1 MSDEV
6 NDKLDDTPREL
17 PLPPGLWSSARSRFL
32 VAMAML
38 GLLMTGPFLVT
49 AVLLIADTRDA
60 ERSALAD
67 LLVPRLPLGA
77 LMTIL
82 GFVLGVAMLR
92 ALFRQYVNGLSAMA
106 ENLRLMRS
114 ANRSFRVV
122 EAGPPEVRAVAREAN
137 ELARQ
142 RDQLMTDVDV
152 QIARARADVEA
163 ERNRLAALISELALA
178 VIVCN
183 LDGRVLLYNNRAR
196 LQFKALAQGGAAGA
210 AMIGLG
216 RSIFSVLDR
225 GQISHALEN
234 VQHRL
239 RRGSA
244 EPVAQFVTATR
255 GGQLLRAQ
263 MAPVLEQGAGEMLIS
278 GYVLTIENIT
288 RSFERE
294 AERDQA
300 IAALADE
307 VRPAVARLRSSLRA
321 LPIELPAGFAASEEA
336 AELAGMLER
345 AFVRFATSQKSR
357 WPLEDVQAVDVI
369 AAARRRIEDRLGL
382 PTKREDMDDSIWIR
396 AETFSLLQAMIFLAS
411 RLQDHYE
418 IRELRLRA
426 VAEEGGVF
434 LDLIWSGVLVSTEAL
449 HTWELEPMTVG
460 DESTSLTLRD
470 MLERHGGEIRYLREK
485 AAHRAYFRLLLP
497 AAAAPV
503 ETAPTGP
510 ADGEASRPEY
520 YDFNLFSRG
529 FGDVDLDRNL
539 GDLAYTVFDTE
550 TTGLEPSK
558 GDEII
563 QFGAVRIVNGRL
575 LRQETFDQLVDPR
588 TPIKPEGIPIHGIT
602 DDMVRGQPAIDSVLP
617 AFEQFCADTVLVGH
631 NVAFDMRFL
640 ELKEAA
646 TGIRFRQP
654 VLDTLLLSAVVS
666 PNQESHKLEA
676 IAERLGVNVI
686 GRHTALGDALVAGE
700 IFLKLLALL
709 REQGITTLRQALAAA
724 EKTYFSRI
732 KY

>member
-1 MSDEV
+1 M
-6 NDKLDDTPREL
+6 NKEL
-17 PLPPGLWSSARSRFL
+17 TEQPAVPGRWASARGRFL
-32 VAMAML
+32 LAMVVL
-38 GLLMTGPFLVT
+38 GLLMTGPFLLT
-49 AVLLIADTRDA
+49 AALLVADARDA
-60 ERSALAD
+60 ERTALAE
-67 LLVPRLPLGA
+67 LLLPRLPIGT
-77 LMTIL
+77 LMTVI
-82 GFVLGVAMLR
+82 GFVLGAIVLR

-122 EAGPPEVRAVAREAN
+122 ESGPPEVRAVAREAN
-137 ELARQ
+137 ELALQ
-142 RDQLMTDVDV
+142 RDQLMTDVDA

-244 EPVAQFVTATR
+244 EPVAQFVTATK

-263 MAPVLEQGAGEMLIS
+263 MAPVVERIS
-278 GYVLTIENIT
+278 GDTQVTGYVLTIENIT

-300 IAALADE
+300 IAALADD
-307 VRPAVARLRSSLRA
+307 VRPALARLRAALRA
-321 LPIELPAGFAASEEA
+321 LPTDAPAAVA
-336 AELAGMLER
+336 AEQEAGDLAGMLER
-345 AFVRFATSQKSR
+345 AFRAFAASQKSR

-382 PTKREDMDDSIWIR
+382 PTKREEMDESLWIR
-396 AETFSLLQAMIFLAS
+396 AETFSLLQAMLFLAN

-426 VAEEGGVF
+426 VAEEGSVF
-434 LDLIWSGVLVSTEAL
+434 MDLIWSGVLVSTEAL

-460 DESTSLTLRD
+460 DETTSLTLRD

-485 AAHRAYFRLLLP
+485 AAHRAYFRLMLP
-497 AAAAPV
+497 AASAPV
-503 ETAPTGP
+503 ETSAAATSE
-510 ADGEASRPEY
+510 GEQSRPEY

-539 GDLAYTVFDTE
+539 GELAYTVFDTE
-550 TTGLEPSK
+550 TTGLEPSQ

-563 QFGAVRIVNGRL
+563 QFGAVRVINGRL
-575 LRQETFDQLVDPR
+575 LRQETFDQLVDPGK
-588 TPIKPEGIPIHGIT
+588 PIKPEGIPIHGIT
-602 DDMVRGQPAIDSVLP
+602 DEMVRGQPDIAAVLP
-617 AFEQFCADTVLVGH
+617 AFHAFCADTVLVGH

-640 ELKEAA
+640 ELKEAT
-646 TGIRFRQP
+646 TGLHFHQP
-654 VLDTLLLSAVVS
+654 VLDTLLLSAVVAPS
-666 PNQESHKLEA
+666 QESHKLET

-700 IFLKLLALL
+700 VFLKLLALL

-724 EKTYFSRI
+724 EQTYFSRI